1 MREISHIH
9 DMELP
14 KPMHSIR
21 VTAPTPDRI
30 AARMS
35 RDELWHA
42 VEVQSRVMGEAARRG
57 LADDVYTAL
66 DVARA
71 MTLAM
76 YSTVEQP

>member
-1 MREISHIH
+1 MSWTEVKAASVR
-9 DMELP
+9 
-14 KPMHSIR
+14 
-21 VTAPTPDRI
+21 ATPDRL

-42 VEVQSRVMGEAARRG
+42 VEVQSRVLGEAARRG

-76 YSTVEQP
+76 YSTVEGA